1 VKYPDL
7 FSQSGYEEQMSNQKI
22 ETAVSQGAIAARVFA
37 KTGTPQ
43 TNPYQRDTLESGWF
57 DHGFRTELKRIG
69 VLA

>member
-1 VKYPDL
+1 
-7 FSQSGYEEQMSNQKI
+7 MSNQKI